1 MTLAISADLE
11 LPDQA
16 VTRDLRHPGQRGMG
30 KTNTAVVMAEEM
42 VAGGHQIV
50 AIDPTGQPP
59 HGGAPGQ
66 QLMAP

>member
-11 LPDQA
+11 LLDQA
-16 VTRDLRHPGQRGMG
+16 ATETFAILAKRGMG

-42 VAGGHQIV
+42 VAGGHHIV